1 MRKESEKIFKKKKC
15 ARRKQEQARIL
26 KPSISTIT
34 ANFHK
39 ENAKQGV
46 IFFLNANVGLLMCL
60 YLLQNKEKILIVTGS
75 ERLSLK
81 KAGKTKMYV
90 KAEKPY
96 LK

>member
-1 MRKESEKIFKKKKC
+1 MR
-15 ARRKQEQARIL
+15 
-26 KPSISTIT
+26 
-34 ANFHK
+34 
-39 ENAKQGV
+39 
-46 IFFLNANVGLLMCL
+46 L

-90 KAEKPY
+90 KAEKTY